1 MDNRDW
7 VNSVRSER
15 TEFTRSL
22 RKWVRGCGGEA
33 RGLRTPE
40 DVQVRDT
47 KQHGSGPTLQLRP
60 GAFAAWL
67 AGAKSG
73 AFDGLIE

>member
-1 MDNRDW
+1 VTTGWVKARRSTDNNACVEMR
-7 VNSVRSER
+7 
-15 TEFTRSL
+15 
-22 RKWVRGCGGEA
+22 
-33 RGLRTPE
+33 RTPE

-60 GAFAAWL
+60 IAFAAWL

-73 AFDGLIE
+73 AFDDLIE